1 MSHISTTMKIITRY
15 LLKEIT
21 ANVLLIMLALIAMFS
36 FFDLIQELES
46 LGRGDYGLG
55 KVLLFVLLSA
65 PGHIYEIMPVAVL
78 VGCMYSL
85 GRFARYSELII
96 LRVSGISLSS
106 IAFSLLKIG
115 LIFTL
120 ITFLVGELITP
131 LSEKTAQRMRIKAT
145 DSVIVQDFQ
154 SGLWV
159 KDGSSFVNIEEV
171 LADATLLN
179 VHIYEFDHKFK
190 LRTSSHAKTGLF
202 EADQWNLKEVTQTH
216 YGEDTNTV
224 KQLEKATWRSLIRP
238 ELLNILLVLPEK
250 MSAWNLYS
258 YINHLSIN
266 KQKTTRYEMA
276 LWSKLIYPLAC
287 LVMIILALP
296 FGFVQQRATGA
307 STKIFIGIMLG
318 VLYQILNRTFV
329 HLGLLNDWLPLFSA
343 IMPTILFLLAGLT
356 MLYYV
361 DRR

>member
-1 MSHISTTMKIITRY
+1 MKIITRY

-21 ANVLLIMLALIAMFS
+21 VSVLLIMLALIAMFS
-36 FFDLIQELES
+36 FFDLIQELED

-55 KVLLFVLLSA
+55 KVVLFVMLSA

-85 GRFARYSELII
+85 GQFARHSELII
-96 LRVSGISLSS
+96 LRVSGISLSG
-106 IAFSLLKIG
+106 ITLSLLKIG
-115 LIFTL
+115 LVFTL
-120 ITFLVGELITP
+120 ITFLIGELITP
-131 LSEKTAQRMRIKAT
+131 LSEKMAQRMRIKAT
-145 DSVIVQDFQ
+145 DSVVVQDFM

-159 KDGSSFVNIEEV
+159 KDGNSFVNVEEV
-171 LADATLLN
+171 LADSTLLN
-179 VHIYEFDHKFK
+179 VHIYEFDQTFK
-190 LRTSSHAKTGLF
+190 LRTSSDAKSGKF
-202 EADQWNLKEVTQTH
+202 AEDQWSLKDVTQIQF
-216 YGEDTNTV
+216 EKDTNHI
-224 KQLEKATWRSLIRP
+224 KQLETATWRSLIRP
-238 ELLNILLVLPEK
+238 ELLNVLLVLPEK

-258 YINHLSIN
+258 YIKHLSIN

-287 LVMIILALP
+287 LVMIMLALP
-296 FGFVQQRATGA
+296 FGFIQQRATGA

-329 HLGLLNDWLPLFSA
+329 HLGLLNDWAPWFSA
-343 IMPTILFLLAGLT
+343 IMPTALFLMAALT
-356 MLYYV
+356 MLHYV

>member
-1 MSHISTTMKIITRY
+1 MKIITRY

-21 ANVLLIMLALIAMFS
+21 VNVLLIMLALIAMFS
-36 FFDLIQELES
+36 FFDLIQELEN

-55 KVLLFVLLSA
+55 KVVLFVLLSA
-65 PGHIYEIMPVAVL
+65 PGHIYEVMPVAVL

-85 GRFARYSELII
+85 GQFARHSELIV
-96 LRVSGISLSS
+96 LRASGISLLH
-106 IAFSLLKIG
+106 IALTLLKIG
-115 LIFTL
+115 LIFTML
-120 ITFLVGELITP
+120 TFFIGELITP
-131 LSEKTAQRMRIKAT
+131 LSEKMAKRLRIKAT
-145 DSVIVQDFQ
+145 DSIVVQDFR

-159 KDGSSFVNIEEV
+159 KDGNSFVNVEEV
-171 LADATLLN
+171 LVDSTLLN
-179 VHIYEFDHKFK
+179 IHIYEFDQKFK
-190 LRTSSHAKTGLF
+190 LRTISYAKTGMF
-202 EADQWNLKEVTQTH
+202 ENDQWNLKEVTQTNFDK
-216 YGEDTNTV
+216 DTNQV
-224 KQLEKATWRSLIRP
+224 RQLEKATWRSLIRP
-238 ELLNILLVLPEK
+238 ELLNVLLVLPEK

-296 FGFVQQRATGA
+296 FGFIQQRATGA

-329 HLGLLNDWLPLFSA
+329 HLGLLNDWMPLFSA
-343 IMPTILFLLAGLT
+343 IMPTILFLIAGLT
-356 MLYYV
+356 MLHYV